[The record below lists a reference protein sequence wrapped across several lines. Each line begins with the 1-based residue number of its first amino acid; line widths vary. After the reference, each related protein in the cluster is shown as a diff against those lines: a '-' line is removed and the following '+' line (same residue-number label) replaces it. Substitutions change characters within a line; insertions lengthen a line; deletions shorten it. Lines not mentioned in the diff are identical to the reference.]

1 MSLLYGSIVEFC
13 TDETCPIMSAG
24 EHQYLWADGVQIK
37 KPISATAPQYV
48 DYLMAWVDGI
58 INDEAVFPTGK
69 DMPFPKNF
77 VTIVKTIFKRLFR
90 VYAHIYHSHFE
101 QIKSIGAD
109 GHLNTCFKHFIFF
122 IDEFR
127 LVDDQDLEPLK
138 DLIQMRLSEDPTLSE
153 RSNANAI
160 LDVPYPASAKTSM
173 DASAMQ
179 AMMKEAAALYEME
192 QAKANK

>member
-1 MSLLYGSIVEFC
+1 
-13 TDETCPIMSAG
+13 
-24 EHQYLWADGVQIK
+24 
-37 KPISATAPQYV
+37 
-48 DYLMAWVDGI
+48 
-58 INDEAVFPTGK
+58 
-69 DMPFPKNF
+69 MPFPKNF